1 MSATSFLTALKGI
14 FDTPDYAARIPA
26 NVRSAISSGN
36 YGQTTFS
43 TNEENAVFEVLIDKI
58 SKQDMHTFVYQGIDS
73 EKFYRGFMPY
83 GGIIEDDFVEVPT
96 ADNQDSL
103 PQMGTDG
110 TLSPT
115 FDFSKFNPYD
125 YKLPSIKT
133 SYYMLKVLL
142 QYHNSVPY
150 SLFKRAFISEA
161 GAQQLVTMIRGGLGE
176 AMKLDTWLILR
187 EMLQSPTNFAT
198 ASQVSC
204 NIAGDEFTQAEA
216 LDVIT
221 KIQLYAKAL
230 TMNTSKYNKLG
241 VLNNTRKDRLR
252 LYIAAGV
259 KTYIEKAQVNAFNR
273 MLDYGVEVV
282 EIEGFG
288 QTGLTNAVF
297 AVLVDTSAPFF
308 YDWKPDSMS
317 EYFNNRGEG
326 YFTVW
331 RSRGLLLGF
340 SMYRNAVLFK
350 LTTPGA

>member
-1 MSATSFLTALKGI
+1 MPANSFLTALKGI
-14 FDTPDYAARIPA
+14 FDTPDYAARLPA
-26 NVRSAISSGN
+26 SVKDAISAGN
-36 YGQTTFS
+36 FGQTTFS
-43 TNEENAVFEVLIDKI
+43 TKEENAVFEVLIDKI
-58 SKQDMHTFVYQGIDS
+58 SKQDMHTFTYQGVDS
-73 EKFYRGFMPY
+73 ESFYRGFMPY
-83 GGIIEDDFVEVPT
+83 GGIIEDDYVEVPT
-96 ADNQDSL
+96 ADNQPSL
-103 PQMGTDG
+103 PQLGTDG
-110 TLSPT
+110 TYSPEFK
-115 FDFSKFNPYD
+115 FDNYNPYD

-142 QYHNSVPY
+142 QYHNSIPY
-150 SLFKRAFISEA
+150 DVFKRAFISEA
-161 GAQQLVTMIRGGLGE
+161 GAQQLVSMIRGGLSE

-187 EMLQSPTNFAT
+187 EMLQSPTNFAA
-198 ASQVSC
+198 ASSVSC
-204 NIAGDEFTQAEA
+204 PIAGDEFTLDEA
-216 LDVIT
+216 LNVIT
-221 KIQLYAKAL
+221 KIQLYAKAM

-241 VLNNTRKDRLR
+241 VLTNTKKNRLR

-273 MLDYGVEVV
+273 MLDYGVEIV

-308 YDWKPDSMS
+308 YDWKADNMS
-317 EYFNNRGEG
+317 EYFNSRAEG

-350 LTTPGA
+350 LVDGT